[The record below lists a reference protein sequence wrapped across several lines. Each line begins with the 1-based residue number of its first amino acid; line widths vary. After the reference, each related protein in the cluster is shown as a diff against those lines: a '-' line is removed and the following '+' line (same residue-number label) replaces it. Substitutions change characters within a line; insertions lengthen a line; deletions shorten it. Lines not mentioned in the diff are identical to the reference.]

1 MSNLYKDL
9 AQVYNAMYATFI
21 DYKSEYEL
29 YKSFLDKYNK
39 KSLLEIGCG
48 TGSLSQHFVQNNYE
62 YSGFDLSSDML
73 KIAKE
78 KNPNTP
84 FIQGDMRSFELEKQ
98 VEGVLITGRTISYLV
113 ENNDMQSSFE
123 CIHRSLEKEGLFC
136 FDFIDANEFIPY
148 TNKTN
153 DIVHEAFFEN
163 IKYVRKSTWMPDIST
178 NWHLH
183 WNSTYYEEKQG
194 NLVEIGKDSAKVRAF
209 TKDEILLFLNLT
221 NFKVNDIFKRET
233 YAFPTYM
240 VIAEKVT

>member
-48 TGSLSQHFVQNNYE
+48 TGSLSQYFVLNNYE

-73 KIAKE
+73 KIAKK

-84 FIQGDMRSFELEKQ
+84 FIQGDMRSFELDKK
-98 VEGVLITGRTISYLV
+98 VESVLITGRTISYLV
-113 ENNDMQSSFE
+113 ENNDVQSSFE
-123 CIHRSLEKEGLFC
+123 CIHRSLEKEGLLC
-136 FDFIDANEFIPY
+136 FDFIDANEFIPH
-148 TNKTN
+148 TNETN
-153 DIVHEAFFEN
+153 DIIHEALFEN
-163 IKYVRKSTWMPDIST
+163 IKYVRKSTWVPDILT

-183 WNSTYYEEKQG
+183 WNST
-194 NLVEIGKDSAKVRAF
+194 
-209 TKDEILLFLNLT
+209 
-221 NFKVNDIFKRET
+221 
-233 YAFPTYM
+233 
-240 VIAEKVT
+240 